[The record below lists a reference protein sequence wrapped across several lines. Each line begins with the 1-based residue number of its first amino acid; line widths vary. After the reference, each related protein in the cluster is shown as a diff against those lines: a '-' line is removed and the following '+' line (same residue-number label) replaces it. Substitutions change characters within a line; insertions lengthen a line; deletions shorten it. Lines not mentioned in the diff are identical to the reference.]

1 MDLTRE
7 SKACCACARAKRKC
21 GKQIPT
27 CGRCQ
32 SRGIRCDYATA
43 RSSLTSPPDREVQM
57 SLDKGA
63 QPDFQ
68 IASRASAPT
77 QADALDA
84 LLLDTNT
91 LFHLSG
97 DDNAMHIDG
106 LFSPNLNVS
115 IPSSIASF
123 NPKSSAPPLPRYL
136 APDSWEFDHHDT
148 SDHGPPYCSD
158 VLNSS
163 IKGIQEWLV
172 TWVRTGACPFIHTR
186 TYKHQS
192 PRCVQDAYTTLSTYQ
207 NRTPE
212 NKAIIAVLV
221 EERINQLRNDQPTP
235 ISGAE
240 DNSSFLAL
248 TPFEHLARVHA
259 LLVYQAIGLYDGDI
273 RLRHVAETQVPT
285 LNSWLRQL
293 IKSAQSAA
301 REGPEKFIHSLLFPS
316 NHTQRGPIL
325 SRSTTRPSP
334 EVGVMTNIS
343 AGSILSPEDIAWYA
357 WLFAETIRR
366 TWIAACTIQTVYL
379 TLQVGWAPCPG
390 GVPITARDGLF
401 SADSAY
407 AWSSKC
413 GGTEKHEQA
422 ETDFVRRGQSSWIFE
437 QRSPEDVDEF
447 ARLTLE
453 ITFGLER
460 VERWRIM
467 KGEKG

>member
-27 CGRCQ
+27 
-32 SRGIRCDYATA
+32 
-43 RSSLTSPPDREVQM
+43 
-57 SLDKGA
+57 LD
-63 QPDFQ
+63 
-68 IASRASAPT
+68 
-77 QADALDA
+77 
-84 LLLDTNT
+84 
-91 LFHLSG
+91 
-97 DDNAMHIDG
+97 
-106 LFSPNLNVS
+106 VS
-115 IPSSIASF
+115 IPSSIASLD
-123 NPKSSAPPLPRYL
+123 PKSSAPPLPWYL
-136 APDSWEFDHHDT
+136 APDSWNFDHLDA
-148 SDHGPPYCSD
+148 SNHGPPCCSD
-158 VLNSS
+158 VLNSF
-163 IKGIQEWLV
+163 IKKFQEWLV
-172 TWVRTGACPFIHTR
+172 TW
-186 TYKHQS
+186 
-192 PRCVQDAYTTLSTYQ
+192 

-212 NKAIIAVLV
+212 NKAIIAALV
-221 EERINQLRNDQPTP
+221 EERMKQLRNDQPTP

-316 NHTQRGPIL
+316 SQTQRGPIL
-325 SRSTTRPSP
+325 SHSTTRPSP
-334 EVGVMTNIS
+334 DVGVMTNIS

-366 TWIAACTIQTVYL
+366 TWLAACTIQTVYL

-407 AWSSKC
+407 AWASKC

-447 ARLTLE
+447 ARLSLE

-467 KGEKG
+467 KGAKGADMLLMMSDRITVAL